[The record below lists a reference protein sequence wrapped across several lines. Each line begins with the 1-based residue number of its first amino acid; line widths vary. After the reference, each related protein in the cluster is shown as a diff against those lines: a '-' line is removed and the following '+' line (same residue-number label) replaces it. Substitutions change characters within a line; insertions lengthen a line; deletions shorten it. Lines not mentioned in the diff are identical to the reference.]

1 MCFAPWGNLKRCRGF
16 DFLVTPQLVP
26 FVAEVNVGLPGGAQE
41 YALTHQVFHG
51 RTSGIF
57 EKIEKTSRE
66 VYGSPF
72 QDYLHS
78 LPFIQNLKPFKI
90 WMDGMGPFPSAFHPG
105 LRIEDK
111 WNQYLLIHP
120 MIAIPE
126 TMIFD
131 PHHLPE
137 AERFLEQVGPLVLKR
152 RLGRRGRGL
161 QRI

>member
-1 MCFAPWGNLKRCRGF
+1 MPAENKFIAIHPHCALKHLEEPCLY
-16 DFLVTPQLVP
+16 DIK
-26 FVAEVNVGLPGGAQE
+26 NDGLYE
-41 YALTHQVFHG
+41 
-51 RTSGIF
+51 
-57 EKIEKTSRE
+57 
-66 VYGSPF
+66 
-72 QDYLHS
+72 
-78 LPFIQNLKPFKI
+78 KPFKI

-105 LRIEDK
+105 LRLEDK

-137 AERFLEQVGPLVLKR
+137 AERFLEQEGPLVLKR